1 MSAAAHAPSDA
12 HDLAG
17 PRGDARDRFFADAAA
32 YDVDMSV
39 TLGSLRLRNPVMPA
53 SGCFG
58 PELAPLVP
66 MREVGASVTKTV
78 FSGRR
83 GGNPAHRLTETSTGM
98 INSVGIPSLGT
109 PTFLRDVLPRY
120 RALGAPVVVSLGGL
134 TVAEYLTVAEE
145 LTGAELAETEPGGTE
160 IAGTATTEPPRRF
173 EAVEVNVSCPNLEG
187 GGLEIGTDPAAV
199 AEVVAGV
206 AARVD
211 VPVLVKLTPMVS
223 SIEEVAHAAAE
234 AGAAGLTVANSFPG
248 MVLDRDTRRPVLG
261 NRVGGVSGPAVKPLA
276 LRLAWTAARAVDI
289 PVIGCGG
296 IETADDALDFLA
308 AGAAAVQIG
317 TAHFTKP
324 YIMVEIIRELAAMTR
339 AAGETRLT
347 DYVQG
352 LGRR

>member
-1 MSAAAHAPSDA
+1 MSASPAHVLPDE
-12 HDLAG
+12 DGVAG
-17 PRGDARDRFFADAAA
+17 HHGDARDRFFADAAA
-32 YDVDMSV
+32 LDVDMSV
-39 TLGSLRLRNPVMPA
+39 DLGPLRLRNPVMPA

-66 MREVGASVTKTV
+66 MHEVGASVTKTV

-120 RALGAPVVVSLGGL
+120 RALGVPVVVSLGGL

-145 LTGAELAETEPGGTE
+145 LTDAEGDT
-160 IAGTATTEPPRRF
+160 GTAEPPGRF

-199 AEVVAGV
+199 AAVVAGV
-206 AARVD
+206 VARVD

-223 SIEEVAHAAAE
+223 SIEEVARAAEE

-248 MVLDRDTRRPVLG
+248 MVLDRHTRRPVLG

-276 LRLAWTAARAVDI
+276 LRLAWTAAQAVDI

-296 IETADDALDFLA
+296 IETAHDALDFLEV
-308 AGAAAVQIG
+308 GAAAVQIG

-339 AAGETRLT
+339 AAGATRLT